1 MDDETLAYFKS
12 EGYVQ
17 CPSCAS
23 WLEPLP
29 PSWMTGVPEL
39 DRTPPAG
46 VHTRDAAGRMLSRE
60 QALDAAKHLPSGMRD
75 DLLLRLCAMPYHL
88 GATR

>member
-1 MDDETLAYFKS
+1 MEAFETTDVPSDVPMDDETLAYFKS

-29 PSWMTGVPEL
+29 PS
-39 DRTPPAG
+39 
-46 VHTRDAAGRMLSRE
+46 
-60 QALDAAKHLPSGMRD
+60 SGLHPRK
-75 DLLLRLCAMPYHL
+75 L
-88 GATR
+88 